1 MDNKGRQKVADK
13 KWIEKNREHA
23 TYLRNRSSA
32 RSFIRNKASAEDL
45 EELQKLI
52 EERKELLKQE

>member
-1 MDNKGRQKVADK
+1 MNNKDRQKVADK

-32 RSFIRNKASAEDL
+32 RSFIRNKATTEDL

-52 EERKELLKQE
+52 EERRELLKQE